1 MEMTKLP
8 FFMDYGCYILLQ
20 FDTKSRTFCRNY
32 NFELLMQ
39 KHDQA
44 YLACKFRRK
53 YVCDNDMQYSI
64 AREGILIY

>member
-1 MEMTKLP
+1 
-8 FFMDYGCYILLQ
+8 
-20 FDTKSRTFCRNY
+20 
-32 NFELLMQ
+32 MQ

-64 AREGILIY
+64 AREGILILYYSKYVTKSILRTTTCSEKNARAKNLFWDTKEQP